1 MMKGFCF
8 VTSITG
14 LNRHNSI
21 IEVGRKGRR
30 GRTTMIMM
38 VSATNSIVK

>member
-1 MMKGFCF
+1 MTLEMMKGFCF

-21 IEVGRKGRR
+21 MEEVGRGRM
-30 GRTTMIMM
+30 TMTMM
-38 VSATNSIVK
+38 V